1 VGEGGGSEGGEGGGG
16 KGVSGGVRGG
26 GGDGPGTM
34 AVPVATLVREA
45 TPNWRIAASCAV
57 VALVRRVAIAEA
69 MA

>member
-1 VGEGGGSEGGEGGGG
+1 VGKGEGSE
-16 KGVSGGVRGG
+16 